1 MSKLTVITIS
11 SAEPTEIDL
20 FETVE
25 YDMDE
30 QGKNIEAF
38 PAELLMVQ
46 NPKLLNFAYLHVPL
60 DEAWL
65 RLLNA
70 ERKKEGLGS
79 LSTDLFENMM
89 DQIEKLWFDLVCL
102 PSAFIVVFSS

>member
-38 PAELLMVQ
+38 PAEPFCM
-46 NPKLLNFAYLHVPL
+46 
-60 DEAWL
+60 
-65 RLLNA
+65 
-70 ERKKEGLGS
+70 
-79 LSTDLFENMM
+79 
-89 DQIEKLWFDLVCL
+89 CL
-102 PSAFIVVFSS
+102 